1 MKSFSTNDLIKDIRT
16 VTFAAAKAP
25 VQITQYRKPRFVL
38 MTIDDY
44 EKLTNRD
51 PRRVY
56 RTADMP
62 DEIRAE
68 VIGGIDALIG
78 PDDEA

>member
-1 MKSFSTNDLIKDIRT
+1 MKTFSTNDLLKDIRT

-38 MTIDDY
+38 MTIEDY
-44 EKLTNRD
+44 ERLTHRD
-51 PRRVY
+51 PRQVF

-62 DEIRAE
+62 DEIRDEILGA
-68 VIGGIDALIG
+68 IDKLIG